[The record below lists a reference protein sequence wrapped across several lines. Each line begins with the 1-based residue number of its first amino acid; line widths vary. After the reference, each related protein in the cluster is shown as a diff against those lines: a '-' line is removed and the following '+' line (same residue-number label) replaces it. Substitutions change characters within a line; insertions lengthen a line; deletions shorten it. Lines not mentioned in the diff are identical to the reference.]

1 MDGRIIT
8 KLAESNADPDDLD
21 FDTHLQCLR
30 QAHKHEMLAKAYL
43 EQASAPQEYLMY
55 LIAASRLEMDD
66 AQEHP
71 VIIQL
76 MDTVKQLQ
84 GQAQQGVWTECLS
97 WKIICNFYSTS
108 VHGQCLIP
116 FYAAIS

>member
-84 GQAQQGVWTECLS
+84 GQAQQGV
-97 WKIICNFYSTS
+97 
-108 VHGQCLIP
+108 
-116 FYAAIS
+116 